1 MHFFFQ
7 IDHCNEFLMGH
18 NKFQYFISKGGQNSE
33 ILHVWKVYRT
43 FIFHPILMKFYL

>member
-1 MHFFFQ
+1 MQFFSQ

-33 ILHVWKVYRT
+33 ILHVWKTKKNQENKVSS
-43 FIFHPILMKFYL
+43 